1 MEENNNLEGGS
12 AIIAGL
18 LDPVADAIEKGL
30 QKTGL
35 GKVAKAWI
43 KGESTVL
50 LLGLLNGM
58 SRMGADYLAKTTGP
72 AVMNLSAGPAGSL
85 AGKEVVDSFDID
97 EAMLSA
103 GISAL
108 EGFADTMELSPSY
121 QIDEAIK
128 KTTGKYGGE
137 HLINAAQRLGKTIT
151 K

>member
-1 MEENNNLEGGS
+1 MEEDTNLEGGS

-18 LDPVADAIEKGL
+18 LDPVAEAIEKGL
-30 QKTGL
+30 KKTGL

-58 SRMGADYLAKTTGP
+58 AKGGADYVAKTTGP
-72 AVMNLSAGPAGSL
+72 AVMNLSV
-85 AGKEVVDSFDID
+85 GKEVIPPYEID